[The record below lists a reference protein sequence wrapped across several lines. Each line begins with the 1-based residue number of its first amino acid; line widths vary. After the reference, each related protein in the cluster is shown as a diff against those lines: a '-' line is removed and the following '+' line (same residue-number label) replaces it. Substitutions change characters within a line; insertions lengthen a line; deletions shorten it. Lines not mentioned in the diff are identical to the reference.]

1 MSRTKTR
8 TGLLAALDVGSS
20 KVACFIAHAGDDG
33 RLQVLGVGHQRAQGM
48 RKGQV
53 VNMDQV
59 EAAIRA
65 AVEGAEQMAGQRV
78 DGVLLNINSGQPHS
92 TRAEID
98 LAVDGHEIRDSDVS
112 RVLDHA
118 RALNDGSERDLIHC
132 IPTTYTID
140 GGDGIVDPR
149 GMFGQRLGVHIH
161 LVTAAAGPVRN
172 LALAVERAHLAI
184 EARAVAPYASG
195 LACLVEDERK
205 MGSILIDMGGGTTSF
220 AVFLEN
226 QMVFVDSLPVGGNH
240 VTNDIA
246 KGLSTPLANAERL
259 KTVYGNCL
267 PSPSDQR
274 EFLKVPLVGEDEETS
289 ANEIPRAMLI
299 NIIRPRI
306 EETLELVR
314 HHLEHA
320 GLSHVA
326 GRQVVL
332 TGGASQLAGIR
343 ELTEMV
349 LDKQVRLAQPLRLP
363 GLPDGVA
370 GPAFA
375 TAAGLLRYGQ
385 KVQVEAPAHP
395 ETARR
400 ADGTGGRFGRLGRW
414 LKENF

>member
-1 MSRTKTR
+1 MR
-8 TGLLAALDVGSS
+8 TGLIAALDVGTS

-33 RLQVLGVGHQRAQGM
+33 RLEVLGVGHQRAQGM
-48 RKGQV
+48 RNGQV
-53 VNMDQV
+53 VNMDRV

-65 AVEGAEQMAGQRV
+65 AVEGAEQMAGQRI
-78 DGVLLNINSGQPHS
+78 DSVLLSVNSGQPHS

-98 LAVDGHEIRDSDVS
+98 LALDGHEIRDSDVA

-118 RALNDGSERDLIHC
+118 RALSDGPERDLIHC

-184 EARAVAPYASG
+184 EGRVVAPYASG
-195 LACLVEDERK
+195 LSCLVEDERE
-205 MGSILIDMGGGTTSF
+205 MGAILIDIGGGTTSF
-220 AVFLEN
+220 AVFLDN

-274 EFLKVPLVGEDEETS
+274 EFLKVPLVGEDEESS
-289 ANEIPRAMLI
+289 ANEVPRSMLI
-299 NIIRPRI
+299 NIIRPRL

-326 GRQVVL
+326 GRRVVL
-332 TGGASQLAGIR
+332 TGGGSQLSGIR
-343 ELTEMV
+343 ELAEMV
-349 LDKQVRLAQPLRLP
+349 LDKQVRLAQPQRLL
-363 GLPDGVA
+363 GLPDSVG

-385 KVQVEAPAHP
+385 KVHVEAPAHP
-395 ETARR
+395 EPARR
-400 ADGTGGRFGRLGRW
+400 ADGSGGRLGRLGRW